1 MKSVIKPLLLSVL
14 LASAGFTAIAQPS
27 NQATMMRTGAMAQHR
42 PMDPAAMQQ
51 RMAQHQAELKTK
63 LGLNAAQEGAWT
75 NFVAAMQP
83 PPDLISR
90 MNRENRQKMHQEMR
104 ALTTPERIDRM
115 TALRAQRQ
123 AEMDQRHAAIKAFYA
138 ALTPEQQKVFDANT
152 LRDGNWG
159 QGKDGGPG
167 MGHRHG

>member
-14 LASAGFTAIAQPS
+14 LASAGITAIAQPS
-27 NQATMMRTGAMAQHR
+27 NQAAMMRTGAIGQHR
-42 PMDPAAMQQ
+42 PFDPAAIQQ

-63 LGLNAAQEGAWT
+63 LGLSAAQEGAWT

-83 PPDLISR
+83 PPDLIGRVS
-90 MNRENRQKMHQEMR
+90 RENRQKLREEMR

-115 TALRAQRQ
+115 TAMRTQRQ
-123 AEMDQRHAAIKAFYA
+123 AEMDQRHAATKAFYA

-152 LRDGNWG
+152 LRDGARRG
-159 QGKDGGPG
+159 HGGPG
-167 MGHRHG
+167 MGPRQG